1 MINKHAW
8 PIRGLTGRSL
18 LPVMGSL
25 VLMGALTAAAQ
36 PPAPQSATHITG
48 STRLIA
54 TISLGPQLAH
64 LAYNVA
70 TDPLT
75 HMIYVTEPQGLAV
88 INGRTDKVVTTI
100 PLPRGPHGAPDCSTS
115 DILLFRLCNL
125 ATDPLTGRVYVTD
138 AVQHAVVVIDGRT
151 NKLAATIPVGGAMYW
166 IAADPLTGTVF
177 VQDWR
182 ASGNQ
187 VVVIDGRTDK
197 IVARIPENF
206 PDSFGIAVN
215 PSTSKVYVNGG
226 SSSGEL
232 VIDARTN
239 KAVGV
244 VPGAGGWGIATDP
257 RTDTIYTAA
266 PGGEGPNIL
275 QVINGRTDTVTQ
287 NISLQSPLRVATDP
301 LTHFVYVA
309 DDSNLVVVDGRTDT
323 VMQTITLPSA
333 IPAVIGIATDPL
345 ANRVYVTNPFEHT
358 VSVLAGSK

>member
-100 PLPRGPHGAPDCSTS
+100 PLSRGPHGAPDCPTS
-115 DILLFRLCNL
+115 DILLLRLCNL

-257 RTDTIYTAA
+257 RTDT
-266 PGGEGPNIL
+266 
-275 QVINGRTDTVTQ
+275 VTQ